1 MPNVELSAQE
11 RATTAKDELFQSLS
25 TKLVT
30 AMSSGGPVSAIE
42 VCSKEAPQLAQEIS
56 ARHGLTIGRTS
67 FRLRNPQNAAPEW
80 TQPFVANRDTDVQ
93 FVPLKNGATGALFPI
108 HLKPQ
113 CLTCHG
119 PDEQIGDDVKQQL
132 ATYYPDDQATGFQ
145 DGDLRGWFWVEVPAK
160 SNNE

>member
-42 VCSKEAPQLAQEIS
+42 VCSKEAPKLAQEIS

-93 FVPLKNGATGALFPI
+93 FVPLKNGATGAMFPI

-119 PDEQIGDDVKQQL
+119 PEEQIGDDVKQQL

-160 SNNE
+160 SNKE